1 MYRQQGL
8 ERQHS
13 LDDQRQRPP
22 QSTYAHPPPQEYH
35 HDPRSSASHSQ
46 PVPEIYAA
54 AEVSNNLSASDDH
67 QMRYYFPHDN
77 QAALRR
83 ALYYVI
89 NSPWKRNNDR
99 EPTDEALLQFTT
111 RNGKLYQCGFW
122 KPEGRC
128 IKEFDRKDRVLDHIR
143 THIDLQ
149 PFVCRESGWYA
160 LFHSFT
166 RV

>member
-13 LDDQRQRPP
+13 LDDQRQRAP

-35 HDPRSSASHSQ
+35 HDPHSSASHSQ
-46 PVPEIYAA
+46 QGQEIYAA
-54 AEVSNNLSASDDH
+54 AEVSNHLSASDDH
-67 QMRYYFPHDN
+67 QMRYYFPHDD
-77 QAALRR
+77 QATLRR
-83 ALYYVI
+83 ALYFVI
-89 NSPWKRNNDR
+89 NSVWKRNNDR

-149 PFVCRESGWYA
+149 PFVCREPGWYA
-160 LFHSFT
+160 RFHSFT